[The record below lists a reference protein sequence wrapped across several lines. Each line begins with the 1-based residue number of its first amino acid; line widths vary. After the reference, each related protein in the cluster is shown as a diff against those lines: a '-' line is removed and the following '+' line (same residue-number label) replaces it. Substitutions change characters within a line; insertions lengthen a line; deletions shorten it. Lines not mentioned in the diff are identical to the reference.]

1 MTEAATDASTIEVSP
16 DAGALAAVEVTIE
29 GENTQVR
36 EVAGDA
42 SGKPGAKEVTPEAGI
57 DELKRS
63 LSESRAR
70 EQAEAARRQA
80 AEAQVADAGRN
91 ALDANIAMVA
101 SEIEA
106 AKAASKDARA
116 EYQKALEK
124 ADYAAASDA
133 QEKLADS
140 RFNLLRLQ
148 ERKAEIEQA
157 KTRPAPQPQQD
168 PVEAIASQLSP
179 KAADWVRAHP
189 EMAKQW
195 KKVETAHNSAIELSG
210 LTADT
215 PEYFAKVED
224 LLGIRAAPRAEP
236 EVIRIRQPSAQAPAQ
251 RETVS
256 LRSGQPERQT
266 ITLSAQEREM
276 AREMGMSDKEYAL
289 EKLAAIRDGQIKAN

>member
-1 MTEAATDASTIEVSP
+1 MTDAAADPATIEISP
-16 DAGALAAVEVTIE
+16 DAGPLAAAEVTIE
-29 GENTQVR
+29 GEKSEVR
-36 EVAGDA
+36 EVSGDG
-42 SGKPGAKEVTPEAGI
+42 SGKAAAKEVTPEAGI

-70 EQAEAARRQA
+70 EQAEASRRQA

-106 AKAASKDARA
+106 AKGASKDARA

-124 ADYAAASDA
+124 GDYAAASDA

-140 RFNLLRLQ
+140 RYNMLRLQ

-157 KTRPAPQPQQD
+157 KTRPAPQQQD

-179 KAADWVRAHP
+179 KAGAWMRAHP
-189 EMAKQW
+189 EMAQQW
-195 KKVETAHNSAIELSG
+195 KKVEAAHNSAVELSG
-210 LTADT
+210 LKADT
-215 PEYFAKVED
+215 PEYFARVEE
-224 LLGIRAAPRAEP
+224 LLDIRAAPKPEP